1 MLRVIIA
8 DDELKICK
16 LIQVLVDWESLGFE
30 IIDVVHDGKTLK
42 EKTLELKPDLVVS
55 DIRMPGCTGVEF
67 LQYIR
72 EQNID
77 IEVLII
83 SGYRDFEYVRQA
95 LRYGAAD
102 YLLKPLGKDALKSAL
117 KKILEKHNIEIEEKE
132 TQMKLTRQLSL
143 VQRAAGR
150 NLLYDIL
157 GNRTQRISR
166 AQMKEEYHC
175 DFKKQQLYAAVIKID
190 IEDKNLRNFRGG
202 GGRGHGF

>member
-95 LRYGAAD
+95 FRYGAAD
-102 YLLKPLGKDALKSAL
+102 YLLKTLG
-117 KKILEKHNIEIEEKE
+117 
-132 TQMKLTRQLSL
+132 
-143 VQRAAGR
+143 
-150 NLLYDIL
+150 
-157 GNRTQRISR
+157 
-166 AQMKEEYHC
+166 
-175 DFKKQQLYAAVIKID
+175 
-190 IEDKNLRNFRGG
+190 
-202 GGRGHGF
+202 